1 MVDTNTMI
9 FNAACLGI
17 LVGATL
23 SFVSTI
29 WYRTCARIGLIIF
42 IAINLF
48 GGVLA
53 SNLPVVFF
61 GITLGIG
68 WLAEQYV
75 RLIFK
80 KRTGS

>member
-1 MVDTNTMI
+1 MVDMNTMI
-9 FNAACLGI
+9 FNALCLGI
-17 LVGATL
+17 FVGAAL
-23 SFVSTI
+23 SLASTI

-48 GGVLA
+48 GGVLV

-61 GITLGIG
+61 GRALGIG